1 MKDYM
6 AIKVDMSKAYDRLE
20 WTFLEKTLL
29 AYGFHPTWTARIM
42 TLVKGDSYKLKVN
55 GFLSPPFTPGR
66 GLRQG
71 DPLSP
76 YLFGL
81 ATDVL
86 SFRLTQALQEGKIE
100 GFRFTPHS
108 QALTHLFFVDDSL
121 LFAEATVRE
130 AMSIIQTLNLY
141 NRA

>member
-55 GFLSPPFTPGR
+55 GFLSPPFTSGR

-71 DPLSP
+71 DPLSH

-130 AMSIIQTLNLY
+130 ATSIIQTLNLY